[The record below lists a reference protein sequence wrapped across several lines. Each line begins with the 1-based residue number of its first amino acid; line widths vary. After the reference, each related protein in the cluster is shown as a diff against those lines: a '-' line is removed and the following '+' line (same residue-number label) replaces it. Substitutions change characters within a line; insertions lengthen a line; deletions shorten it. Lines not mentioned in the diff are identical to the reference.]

1 MVERHQEKYA
11 TLAEQP
17 RFRCCALFGFAFL
30 LPALIG
36 YAKLLGE
43 PIRGQALVPRPS
55 VRKIEVTL
63 AAGETLQAVLGRFRL
78 DKPAAHAI
86 IEAVR
91 PFINPRKLRPG
102 QGLQMILDPRENAVS
117 ALELPLGGAVVR
129 VRSTPEGWLAERG
142 EIPFVKA
149 TRVVRGALSRNLFQ
163 DGTAAGLTPG
173 QILDL
178 TDIFQFDIDFFSDF
192 RRGDTFSVAF
202 EEIRY
207 VNGRRETRQILAAE
221 LMVAGDPVRAFHHS
235 TPEGDG
241 SYYDAD
247 GRALRRAFLRAPLN
261 YRRISSFY
269 SLSRSHPILR
279 MVQPHR
285 AIDYAASAGT
295 PVVAIGRGTV
305 SFAGWRD
312 GYGNMVEV
320 THANGYSSRYAHFSR
335 IAAGVRKGKR
345 VTQAEVI
352 GFVGQT
358 GHATGPHLHF
368 ELLRGQD
375 KINFLALRIPPEQ
388 RLSGEEMDRF
398 NAVRDERRSV
408 LRGEELQLANAGS

>member
-1 MVERHQEKYA
+1 MVERQQGKYA
-11 TLAEQP
+11 TIAGQP
-17 RFRCCALFGFAFL
+17 RFRCCAIFGFAFF

-43 PIRGQALVPRPS
+43 PIRGQALVPRPT
-55 VRKIEVTL
+55 VRKVEVTL
-63 AAGETLQAVLGRFRL
+63 APGETLQAVLGRFSL
-78 DKPAAHAI
+78 DRPAAHDI
-86 IEAVR
+86 IEALR

-102 QGLQMILDPRENAVS
+102 QGLKMILDPRENAVRV
-117 ALELPLGGAVVR
+117 LELTLGSAVVW
-129 VRSTPEGWLAERG
+129 VRSTPAGWLAERG
-142 EIPFVKA
+142 EIPFVTA
-149 TRVVRGALSRNLFQ
+149 TRLVRGTLSRNLFK
-163 DGTAAGLTPG
+163 DGTAAGLTAG

-202 EEIRY
+202 EEARY
-207 VNGRRETRQILAAE
+207 VNGRQETRRILAAE
-221 LMVAGDPVRAFHHS
+221 IMVAGGPVRAFHHS
-235 TPEGDG
+235 TPDGDG
-241 SYYDAD
+241 SYYDTD

-261 YRRISSFY
+261 YRRISSSY
-269 SLSRSHPILR
+269 TLSRSHPILR
-279 MVQPHR
+279 TARPHR
-285 AIDYAASAGT
+285 AIDYAAAAGT

-305 SFAGWRD
+305 SFTGWRD

-320 THANGYSSRYAHFSR
+320 AHANGYSSRYAHFSR
-335 IAAGVRKGKR
+335 IASGVGKGKR
-345 VTQAEVI
+345 IAQGDVI

-398 NAVRDERRSV
+398 NAVRNERLSLLRSEHV
-408 LRGEELQLANAGS
+408 QLANAGS